1 MYMDIPIEKI
11 VTQDNVRQSYNK
23 DALKGLAQSISNVGL
38 LQPVIVRENDDE
50 TFTLLVGH
58 RRYEAAKL
66 AEVKAIRAIIFDD
79 SESKLALQLI
89 ENLQRENLNPI
100 EEALA
105 YKKILEEEGLTQEE
119 LAAKL
124 GRPQPN
130 IANTLRLLKLPNAVQ
145 TMLING
151 EIKQGHGKV
160 LLQLKDPEK
169 QQQWAEKSFN
179 KKLTVSALREAVLQ
193 EIRTDSE
200 TKQKEYNQLMNGIR
214 EFRKTTE
221 NSFLLKYISPED
233 KSNIRHE
240 IEELIKLLD

>member
-11 VTQDNVRQSYNK
+11 VTQDNVRQGYDK
-23 DALKGLAQSISNVGL
+23 DAIRGLAQSISNVGL
-38 LQPVIVRENDDE
+38 LQPVIVRENSDA

-58 RRYEAAKL
+58 RRFEAARL

-79 SESKLALQLI
+79 SESKLMLQLI

-124 GRPQPN
+124 GKPQPN
-130 IANTLRLLKLPNAVQ
+130 IANTLRLLKLPPDVQ
-145 TMLING
+145 GMLISG
-151 EIKQGHGKV
+151 DIKQGHGKV
-160 LLQLKDPEK
+160 LLQIKDPEK
-169 QQQWAEKSFN
+169 QRQWAEKAYQERMP
-179 KKLTVSALREAVLQ
+179 VSALREAVLQ

-200 TKQKEYNQLMNGIR
+200 TRQREYVQLLNGIR
-214 EFRKTTE
+214 EFRCSTE
-221 NSFLLKYISPED
+221 SSDLFKYISPEE
-233 KSNIRHE
+233 KTSIRNE

>member
-1 MYMDIPIEKI
+1 VYMDIPLEKI
-11 VTQDNVRQSYNK
+11 IIQDNVRQDFNK

-38 LQPVIVRENDDE
+38 LQPVIVSDNGDD

-58 RRYEAAKL
+58 RRFEAARL
-66 AEVKAIRAIIFDD
+66 AEVKAIRAIVFED

-100 EEALA
+100 EEAQA

-130 IANTLRLLKLPNAVQ
+130 IANTLRLLKLPPAIQ
-145 TMLING
+145 TMLISGN
-151 EIKQGHGKV
+151 IKQGHGKV
-160 LLQLKDPEK
+160 LLQLKDPGK
-169 QQQWAEKSFN
+169 QQQWADKAFQD
-179 KKLTVSALREAVLQ
+179 KLSVSALREAVLQ

-200 TKQKEYNQLMNGIR
+200 TKQKEYNQLLNGIR

-221 NSFLLKYISPED
+221 NSFLLKYISQED
-233 KSNIRHE
+233 KTNIRRE
-240 IEELIKLLD
+240 IDELIKLLD

>member
-11 VTQDNVRQSYNK
+11 VTQDNVRQGFNK
-23 DALKGLAQSISNVGL
+23 EAIRGLAQSISNVGL
-38 LQPVIVRENDDE
+38 LQPVIVRENSDE

-58 RRYEAAKL
+58 RRFEAARM

-79 SESKLALQLI
+79 SESKVMLQLI

-124 GRPQPN
+124 GKPQPN
-130 IANTLRLLKLPNAVQ
+130 IANTLRLLKLPSSVQ

-151 EIKQGHGKV
+151 GIKQGHGKI
-160 LLQLKDPEK
+160 LLQLKDTEK
-169 QQQWAEKSFN
+169 QQLWAERAFQERLS
-179 KKLTVSALREAVLQ
+179 VSALREAVLQ

-200 TKQKEYNQLMNGIR
+200 AKQREYDQLLNGIR
-214 EFRKTTE
+214 EFRKITE
-221 NSFLLKYISPED
+221 NSFLLKYVSTEE
-233 KSNIRHE
+233 KSNIRRE
-240 IEELIKLLD
+240 IEELIKFLE

>member
-1 MYMDIPIEKI
+1 VYMDIPLEKI
-11 VTQDNVRQSYNK
+11 IIQDNVRQDFNK

-38 LQPVIVRENDDE
+38 LQPVIVSDNGDE

-58 RRYEAAKL
+58 RRFEAARL
-66 AEVKAIRAIIFDD
+66 AEVKAIRAIVFED

-130 IANTLRLLKLPNAVQ
+130 IANTLRLLKLPPAIQ
-145 TMLING
+145 TMLISGN
-151 EIKQGHGKV
+151 IKQGHGKV
-160 LLQLKDPEK
+160 LLQLKDPGK
-169 QQQWAEKSFN
+169 QQQWADKSFQD
-179 KKLTVSALREAVLQ
+179 KLSVSALREAVLQ

-200 TKQKEYNQLMNGIR
+200 TKQKEYNQLLNGIR

-221 NSFLLKYISPED
+221 NSFLLKYISQED
-233 KSNIRHE
+233 KSNIRRE
-240 IEELIKLLD
+240 IDELIKLLE

>member
-1 MYMDIPIEKI
+1 MYMDIPLEKI
-11 VTQDNVRQSYNK
+11 IIKDNVRQDFNK

-38 LQPVIVRENDDE
+38 LQPVIVSDNGDE

-58 RRYEAAKL
+58 RRFEAARL
-66 AEVKAIRAIIFDD
+66 AEVKAIRAIVFED

-130 IANTLRLLKLPNAVQ
+130 IANTLRLLKLPPAIQ
-145 TMLING
+145 TMLISGN
-151 EIKQGHGKV
+151 IKQGHGKV
-160 LLQLKDPEK
+160 LLQLKDPGK
-169 QQQWAEKSFN
+169 QQQWADKAFQD
-179 KKLTVSALREAVLQ
+179 KLSVSALREAVLQ

-200 TKQKEYNQLMNGIR
+200 TKQKEYNQLLNGIR

-221 NSFLLKYISPED
+221 NSFLLKYISQED
-233 KSNIRHE
+233 KSNIRRE
-240 IEELIKLLD
+240 IDELIKLLD

>member
-1 MYMDIPIEKI
+1 MDIPIEKI

-23 DALKGLAQSISNVGL
+23 DALKGLAQSIINVGL

>member
-1 MYMDIPIEKI
+1 MYMDIPLEKI
-11 VTQDNVRQSYNK
+11 IIQDNVRQDFNK

-38 LQPVIVRENDDE
+38 LQPVIVSDNGDE

-58 RRYEAAKL
+58 RRFEAARL
-66 AEVKAIRAIIFDD
+66 AEVKAIRAIVFEN

-130 IANTLRLLKLPNAVQ
+130 IANTLRLLKLPPAIQ
-145 TMLING
+145 TMLISG
-151 EIKQGHGKV
+151 IIKQGHGKV
-160 LLQLKDPEK
+160 LLQLKDPGK
-169 QQQWAEKSFN
+169 QQQWADRASQD
-179 KKLTVSALREAVLQ
+179 KLSVSALREAVLQ

-200 TKQKEYNQLMNGIR
+200 TKQKEYNQLLNGIR

-221 NSFLLKYISPED
+221 NSFLLKYISQED
-233 KSNIRHE
+233 KSNIRRE
-240 IEELIKLLD
+240 IDELIKLMD

>member
-23 DALKGLAQSISNVGL
+23 DALKGLAQSIINVGL

>member
-23 DALKGLAQSISNVGL
+23 DALKGLAQSIINVGL

-58 RRYEAAKL
+58 RRYEAARL

>member
-1 MYMDIPIEKI
+1 MYMDIPLEKI
-11 VTQDNVRQSYNK
+11 IIQDNVRQDFNK

-38 LQPVIVRENDDE
+38 LQPVIVSDNGDE

-58 RRYEAAKL
+58 RRFEAARL
-66 AEVKAIRAIIFDD
+66 AEVKAIRAIVFED

-130 IANTLRLLKLPNAVQ
+130 IANTLRLLKLPPAIQ
-145 TMLING
+145 TMLISGN
-151 EIKQGHGKV
+151 IKQGHGKV
-160 LLQLKDPEK
+160 LLQLKDPGK
-169 QQQWAEKSFN
+169 QQQWADKSFQD
-179 KKLTVSALREAVLQ
+179 KLSVSALREAVLQ

-200 TKQKEYNQLMNGIR
+200 TKQKEYNQLLNGIR

-221 NSFLLKYISPED
+221 NSFLLKYISQED
-233 KSNIRHE
+233 KSNIRRE
-240 IEELIKLLD
+240 IDELIKLLE